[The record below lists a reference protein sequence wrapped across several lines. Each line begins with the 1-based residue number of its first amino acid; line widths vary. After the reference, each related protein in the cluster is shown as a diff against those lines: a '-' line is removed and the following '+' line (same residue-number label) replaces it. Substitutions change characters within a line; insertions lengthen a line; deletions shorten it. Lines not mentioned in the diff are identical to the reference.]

1 MNDYKTFL
9 LLFALV
15 VNGAGAK
22 GQVTLGEIVLLST
35 SPLKYDADREAFKSF
50 MLDEFVPAWNKGSSG
65 STMHLLSAD
74 RGDLTGEFLP
84 VCMVANFRDRK
95 NLGPAS
101 PFDDEA
107 ALVTGA
113 MSSRPSNFLARADA
127 YTEYQLIGADQFTS
141 LPEVDVL
148 GIHYIRVKPKRAG
161 DFEKLVKE
169 KLHPAVGNLVHDM
182 KLLYYKGVAGEGKG
196 SFITIFAITSVDA
209 RERFWPTGGPEQA
222 IVHQLFGPHMG
233 LAQELGEYLVEHS
246 YLEPESGGAGAFF
259 ESKEWTDY
267 VVVD

>member
-15 VNGAGAK
+15 VNGAGAN

-35 SPLKYDADREAFKSF
+35 SPLKYDADPEAFKSF

-95 NLGPAS
+95 NLGPGS

-113 MSSRPSNFLARADA
+113 MSSRPSNFLARAVA
-127 YTEYQLIGADQFTS
+127 ARRAAT
-141 LPEVDVL
+141 P
-148 GIHYIRVKPKRAG
+148 RPPRRAG
-161 DFEKLVKE
+161 RVSAGIGWILIPQIR
-169 KLHPAVGNLVHDM
+169 LRPAPPPGHPV
-182 KLLYYKGVAGEGKG
+182 
-196 SFITIFAITSVDA
+196 
-209 RERFWPTGGPEQA
+209 R
-222 IVHQLFGPHMG
+222 
-233 LAQELGEYLVEHS
+233 
-246 YLEPESGGAGAFF
+246 
-259 ESKEWTDY
+259 
-267 VVVD
+267 